1 LAYLT
6 TRRKARVIGGIGH
19 AVQMTKELR
28 MGKLVVLEGGRNSL
42 NEGTNEKLISGLE
55 DLLGRAKSG
64 EMKGLIYASI
74 DRDNQTVSLGILHDP
89 VTMGLHE
96 AIGLSEMLSDSLLQN
111 ARD

>member
-1 LAYLT
+1 
-6 TRRKARVIGGIGH
+6 
-19 AVQMTKELR
+19 
-28 MGKLVVLEGGRNSL
+28 MGKLVVLEGGKNSL
-42 NEGTNEKLISGLE
+42 NEGTNERLISGLE
-55 DLLGRAKSG
+55 DLISRARSG

-74 DRDNQTVSLGILHDP
+74 DSDNQTVNLGILHDP